1 MIDAKVVFPS
11 ISQVQQSALIPMKTN
26 LHFIRPKSVVEASIL
41 AVFLFSACVLSAQ
54 PFPSPGLVIG
64 SANTAFA
71 DPPVP
76 RPNTVPCVVQLFN
89 NVAFNN
95 FSPKFFTFQP
105 PVVCPGPW
113 AKVVLTA
120 DFSIQAGRQ
129 FDRTAEIWI
138 GGVNVYF
145 GTTSEPSQTVARSW
159 HVERD
164 LTDYT
169 ALFNTA
175 QNGRVDL
182 GNLVNSTFTSTLFGT
197 AQLQFYPL
205 AHNTNGAPTTADLVL
220 PLASDPTGGT
230 TFLNTGSD
238 SLSKSFTFPTNV
250 ERAYL
255 DVVSQSQAGDEFWYT
270 CVPNDVANELQSC
283 GGTGFRETEV
293 SIDGQPAGV
302 APVYPWIYTGGIDP
316 FLWRPIPGVQTLNF
330 VPYRVDLTP
339 FAGVLSNGQPH
350 SVSVNVFNANG
361 GFSTTATL
369 LLFRDHGAQV
379 VTGQVTQNTIGA
391 GPTPNVVENLNTDAS
406 GNITGTVT
414 ATSSR
419 KFTVAGLVNTSHG
432 TVRTNVDQSI
442 SFSNIQSFNISNTAF
457 VQDITQR
464 TNITSE
470 TKTQGGGDNPRAFQ
484 QNFQWPLDLDFSF
497 NINPDGSGAQTT
509 IIKQQYLSTQS
520 GHEGPGADSF
530 RSISNTV
537 TPSDTL
543 LFDANGNLTGTT
555 GQQSAQTYFSHDST
569 GGCFSRTITAATG
582 VLTSVAD
589 GNGCQ
594 Q

>member
-1 MIDAKVVFPS
+1 
-11 ISQVQQSALIPMKTN
+11 MKTK
-26 LHFIRPKSVVEASIL
+26 LSFIRLKSVVRTSVAAVIL
-41 AVFLFSACVLSAQ
+41 FGACVLFAQ
-54 PFPSPGLVIG
+54 LILSPGLVIG

-76 RPNTVPCVVQLFN
+76 RPNTVPCVVQLFS

-95 FSPKFFTFQP
+95 FSPKPFTFTP
-105 PVVCPGPW
+105 PASCPGPW

-120 DFSIQAGRQ
+120 DFSIEAGRQ
-129 FDRTAEIWI
+129 FDRTANIWI

-145 GTTSEPSQTVARSW
+145 GTTSEPSRTVARSW

-169 ALFNTA
+169 ALFNTT

-182 GNLVNSTFTSTLFGT
+182 GNLVNATFTSTLFGS

-205 AHNTNGAPTTADLVL
+205 AHNNKNAAPTTADLVL

-230 TFLNTGSD
+230 AFLNTTAN
-238 SLSKSFTFPTNV
+238 SLAKTFTLPTNV
-250 ERAYL
+250 ERAFL
-255 DVVSQSQAGDEFWYT
+255 DVVAQSQSNDEFWYT
-270 CVPNDVANELQSC
+270 CVPNDVASELQSC
-283 GGTGFRETEV
+283 GNTGFRESEV

-316 FLWRPIPGVQTLNF
+316 LLWRPIPGVQTLNF

-350 SVSVNVFNANG
+350 TVSVNVFNANF

-369 LLFRDHGAQV
+369 LLFQDHGGQV
-379 VTGQVTQNTIGA
+379 VTGQVTQNSIGS
-391 GPTPNVVENLNTDAS
+391 GPNPNVVENLNTDAS

-414 ATSSR
+414 VTSSR
-419 KFTVAGLVNTSHG
+419 QFTVAGFVNTSHG
-432 TVRTNVDQSI
+432 TVRTNVNQSI
-442 SFSNIQSFNISNTAF
+442 NFSNAQSFNITNTAF
-457 VQDITQR
+457 VQNITQL
-464 TNITSE
+464 TNISSE

-484 QNFQWPLDLDFSF
+484 QSFNWPLNLNFSF
-497 NINPDGSGAQTT
+497 IVNPDGSGSQTT
-509 IIKQQYLSTQS
+509 AIKQQYQSSES
-520 GHEGPGADSF
+520 GHGGPGADTF

-543 LFDANGNLTGTT
+543 LFDTNFSITGNT
-555 GQQSAQTYFSHDST
+555 GQQSAQTYFSHDIT
-569 GGCFSRTITAATG
+569 GGCFSRTITADAG
-582 VLTSVAD
+582 VLTSVTD